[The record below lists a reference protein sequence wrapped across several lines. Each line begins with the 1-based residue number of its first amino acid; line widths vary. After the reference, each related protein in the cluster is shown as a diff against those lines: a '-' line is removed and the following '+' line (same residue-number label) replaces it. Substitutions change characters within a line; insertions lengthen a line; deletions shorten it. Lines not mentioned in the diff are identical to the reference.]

1 MTTTIII
8 EEILTM
14 TLLIVFFNMKD
25 VCFVNIHPPFG
36 KKNCGKQKIMSEPG
50 FSGLKMD
57 DEDIS
62 NLPIFLII
70 PCNHINHGTI

>member
-8 EEILTM
+8 EEILVM

-36 KKNCGKQKIMSEPG
+36 KKNCGKQFY
-50 FSGLKMD
+50 FSPDVGKSVSP
-57 DEDIS
+57 EE
-62 NLPIFLII
+62 
-70 PCNHINHGTI
+70 